1 MWFGLGTYSCILTTS
16 IVNTRRGVVKEEVE
30 NLQIHLF
37 ATSWDV
43 LGTITNAKCDAR
55 GRREL
60 GAKRNPRCRRQIQA
74 LKSIVILDAKTFFL
88 EPLCRGLI
96 G

>member
-1 MWFGLGTYSCILTTS
+1 MH
-16 IVNTRRGVVKEEVE
+16 NRRGVVKEEVE

-37 ATSWDV
+37 ATSWDMI
-43 LGTITNAKCDAR
+43 GTITNAKYDAR
-55 GRREL
+55 GRKEL
-60 GAKRNPRCRRQIQA
+60 AAKRFPRCRRQIQA

-88 EPLCRGLI
+88 EWLYGILI